1 MGADDLS
8 ACTGWLGLTPAC
20 LVALLDLFGF
30 APMDVYLLIVNLV
43 TFALL
48 IIDKLRAEQRRV
60 DKWIPGGSQP

>member
-1 MGADDLS
+1 M
-8 ACTGWLGLTPAC
+8 
-20 LVALLDLFGF
+20 ALLDLFGF

-48 IIDKLRAEQRRV
+48 IFDKLRAEQRRV